1 MKKQKEA
8 YFSWR
13 KSTMDLM
20 KSSQMVDVPS
30 QQKKRLI
37 AFLLG
42 LNGQLKPQYEASKA
56 DQEVVHIKIQR

>member
-30 QQKKRLI
+30 NQ
-37 AFLLG
+37 
-42 LNGQLKPQYEASKA
+42 
-56 DQEVVHIKIQR
+56 